1 MDSELIFL
9 LSIASL
15 LSALLYV
22 ILKYF
27 EIFKI
32 ENIQGLTFNYITAA
46 TLSFIIGAKKN
57 EAAYVDLP
65 TLLPYAIGLGL
76 LFIVVFYTAALS
88 SQKSGI
94 AVTSIAGK
102 MSMVIPITA
111 GFILYSDKITTLRL
125 IGIALALVAVY
136 LASKPADKGKIK
148 IEKATLILPL
158 LLFIG
163 SGLVDTSI
171 KYSQFHLLNSTNQNF
186 YFSLLFGSAGFFGLI
201 IMIGEYLKNKKG
213 LQLKSILA
221 GLILGITN
229 YYSLEFLVNCLAYPG
244 AESALIWPV
253 ANVLVVIF
261 SVILGLALFKEKF
274 NKTKVAGIAFAILA
288 IIVLAQ

>member
-1 MDSELIFL
+1 MNSELIFL
-9 LSIASL
+9 ICIASL

-46 TLSFIIGAKKN
+46 SLSFILGGSKN
-57 EAAYVDLP
+57 KAAYVDLP
-65 TLLPYAIGLGL
+65 DLLPIAFGLGL

-88 SQKSGI
+88 SQRSGI

-111 GFILYSDKITTLRL
+111 GFVLYGDSITSLRL
-125 IGIALALVAVY
+125 IGIALAMIAVY
-136 LASKPADKGKIK
+136 LASKPADKEKIK

-171 KYSQFHLLNSTNQNF
+171 KYSQHHLLNNTNQNL
-186 YFSLLFGSAGFFGLI
+186 YFSLLFGSAGFFGLTI
-201 IMIGEYLKNKKG
+201 IVAAYIKNKKG
-213 LQLKSILA
+213 LELKSIIA
-221 GLILGITN
+221 GVILGITN

-253 ANVLVVIF
+253 ANVLVVLF
-261 SVILGLALFKEKF
+261 SVTLGLALFKEKF